1 MRLGVKAEKFN
12 NIQSMLEKL
21 IAGHSNAT
29 DQQQTTTLVTNLFN
43 SGVLKSGWV
52 MSFHIY

>member
-1 MRLGVKAEKFN
+1 MRLGIK
-12 NIQSMLEKL
+12 QSMLEKL

-29 DQQQTTTLVTNLFN
+29 DQQQTTTLVTSLFN